1 MEPVRLII
9 KTVPTQEEIDA
20 FKKALDNC
28 YVETAD
34 AEATENLAKMMG
46 VDIETLDNQ
55 LSTLGALEK

>member
-1 MEPVRLII
+1 MEPTRLII

-34 AEATENLAKMMG
+34 GEPCQPSENLAKMTG
-46 VDIETLDNQ
+46 AEILETR
-55 LSTLGALEK
+55 

>member
-1 MEPVRLII
+1 MEPTRLII

-34 AEATENLAKMMG
+34 AEATDNFAKM
-46 VDIETLDNQ
+46 T
-55 LSTLGALEK
+55 GAEIDDHNG